1 MTRVTDKALGMKAD
15 ITRREFMQGSA
26 VAVGASLASGLVAV
40 DANSGQTLDGSAR
53 FVDYP
58 PTKTGLRGAHA
69 GAYEVAH
76 ALAREGARFAEPDV
90 LDEHYDC
97 VVVGA
102 GISGLAA
109 AHYYRQQFGTEA
121 RILLLEN
128 HDDFGG
134 HAKRNEFHQ
143 SGQMVLSLG
152 GTHNLEWWSFSDTV
166 KQFMSEHGV
175 DTVAMRDHMTF
186 QYGRSAPNSPA
197 MWFDRETYGEDR
209 LLTQFNL
216 SRKLTPEAIERIPIS
231 RAGRDTLKRFYG
243 SVPVLFSDKS
253 AG

>member
-1 MTRVTDKALGMKAD
+1 MTRLTDKLLGMKAD
-15 ITRREFMQGSA
+15 ITRREFVQGSA

-40 DANSGQTLDGSAR
+40 DANSGQTFDGDTPR
-53 FVDYP
+53 IHYP

-76 ALAREGARFAEPDV
+76 ALARDGARFPNPEI
-90 LDEHYDC
+90 LDEQYDC

-109 AHYYRQQFGTEA
+109 AHYYRQQFGAEA

-143 SGQMVLSLG
+143 SGEMVL
-152 GTHNLEWWSFSDTV
+152 
-166 KQFMSEHGV
+166 
-175 DTVAMRDHMTF
+175 
-186 QYGRSAPNSPA
+186 
-197 MWFDRETYGEDR
+197 
-209 LLTQFNL
+209 
-216 SRKLTPEAIERIPIS
+216 
-231 RAGRDTLKRFYG
+231 
-243 SVPVLFSDKS
+243 
-253 AG
+253 